1 MANQDNQVAEK
12 ETTKAAT
19 KAATKKLTKIYS
31 QASNDFVV
39 PTYEKKEDAK
49 IQSSNVIESAII
61 IKGGA
66 NVAFSAANK
75 TQRNTKWAI
84 TEVDAD
90 QLATLKDNKGFMR
103 RVKRGFISID
113 QEPSDLKMD
122 KSAQITEKQ
131 MKAKSKAKPKTGP
144 VDE

>member
-31 QASNDFVV
+31 QASNDFVI

-131 MKAKSKAKPKTGP
+131 MKEKSKAKPKTGP